1 MNTHDDPLSDAF
13 ERLKAR
19 SRERAACNLD
29 LEERMMQEFAKG
41 KRGRI
46 SIVTKVVAV
55 VLLCAAAGAAVAATG
70 GLTRLLNWN
79 GTVETL
85 DGTVYDVVNGQILD
99 DNGNVIGTAEV
110 EIGDE

>member
-1 MNTHDDPLSDAF
+1 MNTHDPLSDAF
-13 ERLKAR
+13 DLLKAR
-19 SRERAACNLD
+19 SCERAACNLE

-41 KRGRI
+41 KRRRM
-46 SIVTKVVAV
+46 SVVTKVIAVA
-55 VLLCAAAGAAVAATG
+55 LLCVTAGAAVAATG
-70 GLTRLLNWN
+70 GLSRLLNWS

-110 EIGDE
+110 EIGAE